1 MGINIQSCC
10 HKCRVRHFHFRGKEQ
25 TSLPSFYNR
34 HYECMRQNPRNVET
48 LEDQMQEAEWMNDY
62 PEDEA

>member
-1 MGINIQSCC
+1 
-10 HKCRVRHFHFRGKEQ
+10 
-25 TSLPSFYNR
+25 
-34 HYECMRQNPRNVET
+34 MRQNPRNVET